1 MRFGD
6 FVIYHALQENNRC
19 LHLLSAHPAPLS
31 DTSVH
36 SLRIGVKR
44 LRASWRL
51 LQREVP
57 GSVFNDAEAR
67 LKAIHRTLAPSR
79 DELAA
84 LTIARSLVAK
94 TAKKKSRAALSLV
107 AQTLAEHGTGALL
120 TRASMDQVSDGYQ
133 QESGVWRDLD
143 VEALNDAALID
154 GFARSYRRGRRLG
167 VRVLEHDDSAL
178 MHAWRGWVKT
188 GFYQLD
194 MIRPVLCASNRAR
207 RWYLDRLGDALGK
220 HHDLLLLR
228 GRIGDVALDEADRLR
243 VEAVLETQLTVYR
256 DRARKLHPYIYAQKS
271 AVFGEAVAADIARLS
286 FDNVVVL
293 PRSA

>member
-1 MRFGD
+1 MRFSD

-19 LHLLSAHPAPLS
+19 LHLLSAYSAPLT

-36 SLRIGVKR
+36 SLRVGVKR

-51 LQREVP
+51 LQQQIPEQTL
-57 GSVFNDAEAR
+57 NDAEAR

-79 DELAA
+79 DGVAVVSA
-84 LTIARSLVAK
+84 ARSLVTK
-94 TAKKKSRAALSLV
+94 TVKRKSQTALAIVARALGDKPV
-107 AQTLAEHGTGALL
+107 DTL
-120 TRASMDQVSDGYQ
+120 TRAAMDQVSDGFQ
-133 QESGVWRDLD
+133 QESGVWRELD
-143 VEALNDAALID
+143 AEQLSDGALVD
-154 GFARSYRRGRRLG
+154 GFVQCYRRSRRLG
-167 VRVLEHDDSAL
+167 REVLAHDDADL
-178 MHAWRGWVKT
+178 MHRWRRWVKC

-194 MIRPVLCASNRAR
+194 MIRPVLCAENRAR

-228 GRIGDVALDEADRLR
+228 RRIGDVPLGEDDRLR
-243 VEAVLETQLTVYR
+243 VEAVIETRLATYR
-256 DRARKLHPYIYAQKS
+256 DRARKLHPYIYAQKGV
-271 AVFGEAVAADIARLS
+271 VFGAAVAEDLAKLT

>member
-1 MRFGD
+1 MRFSD

-19 LHLLSAHPAPLS
+19 LHLLSAYPAPLS

-51 LQREVP
+51 LQREIP
-57 GSVFNDAEAR
+57 EALFNDAEAR
-67 LKAIHRTLAPSR
+67 LKAIHRTLAPAR
-79 DELAA
+79 DELGV

-94 TAKKKSRAALSLV
+94 TTKKKSRAALSIV
-107 AQTLAEHGTGALL
+107 AHTLGEHGAGAL

-143 VEALNDAALID
+143 VESLHDRALID
-154 GFARSYRRGRRLG
+154 GFVHSYQRGRRLG
-167 VRVLEHDDSAL
+167 RRVLEHDDTAL
-178 MHAWRGWVKT
+178 MHSWRRWVKNS
-188 GFYQLD
+188 FYQLD

-220 HHDLLLLR
+220 HHDLMLLR
-228 GRIGDVALDEADRLR
+228 ARIGDVALDEPDRLR
-243 VEAVLETQLTVYR
+243 VEAVLETQLAVYR
-256 DRARKLHPYIYAQKS
+256 DRARKLHPYIYAQKGP
-271 AVFGEAVAADIARLS
+271 VFGEAVASDIARLS

>member
-1 MRFGD
+1 MRFSD

-19 LHLLSAHPAPLS
+19 LHLLSAYPAPLS

-51 LQREVP
+51 LQREIP
-57 GSVFNDAEAR
+57 EASFNDAEAR
-67 LKAIHRTLAPSR
+67 LKAIHRTLAPAR
-79 DELAA
+79 DELAV
-84 LTIARSLVAK
+84 LMIARSLAAK
-94 TAKKKSRAALSLV
+94 TTKKKSRAALALV
-107 AQTLAEHGTGALL
+107 AQTLGEHGAPVV
-120 TRASMDQVSDGYQ
+120 TRASMDQVSDGFQ

-143 VEALNDAALID
+143 AGALHDQALID
-154 GFARSYRRGRRLG
+154 GFVRSYQRGRRLG
-167 VRVLEHDDSAL
+167 RRALEHDDAAV
-178 MHAWRGWVKT
+178 MHRWRIWVKNA
-188 GFYQLD
+188 FYQLD

-220 HHDLLLLR
+220 HHDLMLLR
-228 GRIGDVALDEADRLR
+228 ARLGDVALDEADRLR
-243 VEAVLETQLTVYR
+243 VEATLETQLTVYR
-256 DRARKLHPYIYAQKS
+256 NRARKLHPYIYAQKGD
-271 AVFGEAVAADIARLS
+271 VFREAVAADIARLS

>member
-1 MRFGD
+1 MRFSD
-6 FVIYHALQENNRC
+6 FVIYHSLQENNRC
-19 LHLLSAHPAPLS
+19 LHLLSAYPAPLS

-51 LQREVP
+51 LQHEVP
-57 GSVFNDAEAR
+57 ETLFNDAEAR
-67 LKAIHRTLAPSR
+67 LKAIHRTLAPAR
-79 DELAA
+79 DELAV
-84 LTIARSLVAK
+84 LTIARSLAAK
-94 TAKKKSRAALSLV
+94 TTKKKSRAALALV
-107 AQTLAEHGTGALL
+107 AQTLGGHGAAEL
-120 TRASMDQVSDGYQ
+120 TRASMDQVSDGFQ

-143 VEALNDAALID
+143 VETLHDQALID
-154 GFARSYRRGRRLG
+154 GFVRSYQRGRRLG
-167 VRVLEHDDSAL
+167 RRALEHDDAAV
-178 MHAWRGWVKT
+178 MHRWRIWVKNA
-188 GFYQLD
+188 FYQLD

-228 GRIGDVALDEADRLR
+228 ARLGDVALDEADRLR
-243 VEAVLETQLTVYR
+243 VEAALETQLTVYR
-256 DRARKLHPYIYAQKS
+256 DRARKLHPYIYAEKG
-271 AVFGEAVAADIARLS
+271 APFGQAVAADIARLS

>member
-1 MRFGD
+1 MRFSD

-19 LHLLSAHPAPLS
+19 LHLLSAYPAPLS

-51 LQREVP
+51 LQREIPEVL
-57 GSVFNDAEAR
+57 FNDAEAR
-67 LKAIHRTLAPSR
+67 LKAIHRTLAPAR
-79 DELAA
+79 DELGV

-94 TAKKKSRAALSLV
+94 TTKKKSRAALSIV
-107 AQTLAEHGTGALL
+107 AHTLGEHGAGAL

-143 VEALNDAALID
+143 VESLHDRALID
-154 GFARSYRRGRRLG
+154 GFVHSYQRGRRLG
-167 VRVLEHDDSAL
+167 RRVLEHDDTAL
-178 MHAWRGWVKT
+178 MHSWRRWVKNS
-188 GFYQLD
+188 FYQLD

-220 HHDLLLLR
+220 HHDLMLLR
-228 GRIGDVALDEADRLR
+228 ARIGDVALDEPDRLR
-243 VEAVLETQLTVYR
+243 VEAVLETQLAVYR
-256 DRARKLHPYIYAQKS
+256 DRARKLHPYIYAQKGP
-271 AVFGEAVAADIARLS
+271 VFGEAVAADIARLS

>member
-1 MRFGD
+1 MRFSD

-19 LHLLSAHPAPLS
+19 LHVLSAYPAPMT

-51 LQREVP
+51 LQREIP
-57 GSVFNDAEAR
+57 ETLFNDAEAR
-67 LKAIHRTLAPSR
+67 LQAIHRTLAPAR
-79 DELAA
+79 DELAV

-94 TAKKKSRAALSLV
+94 TTKKKSRAALAIV
-107 AQTLAEHGTGALL
+107 AQTLGGHGAPEL
-120 TRASMDQVSDGYQ
+120 TRASMDQVSDGFQ

-143 VEALNDAALID
+143 VETLHDQALIG
-154 GFARSYRRGRRLG
+154 GFVRSYQRGRRLG
-167 VRVLEHDDSAL
+167 RRALEHDDAAV
-178 MHAWRGWVKT
+178 MHRWRIWVKHA
-188 GFYQLD
+188 FYQLD

-228 GRIGDVALDEADRLR
+228 DRLGDVALDEADRLR

-256 DRARKLHPYIYAQKS
+256 DRARKLHPYIYAEKG
-271 AVFGEAVAADIARLS
+271 AAFGEAVAADIARLS

>member
-1 MRFGD
+1 MRFSD

-19 LHLLSAHPAPLS
+19 LHLLSAYPAPLS

-51 LQREVP
+51 LQREIPEV
-57 GSVFNDAEAR
+57 SFNDAEAR
-67 LKAIHRTLAPSR
+67 LKAIHRTLAPAR
-79 DELAA
+79 DELAV
-84 LTIARSLVAK
+84 LMIARSLAAK
-94 TAKKKSRAALSLV
+94 STKKKSRAALALV
-107 AQTLAEHGTGALL
+107 AQTLGEHGAPVL
-120 TRASMDQVSDGYQ
+120 TRASMDQVSDGFQ

-143 VEALNDAALID
+143 AGALHDQALID
-154 GFARSYRRGRRLG
+154 GFVRSYQRGRRLG
-167 VRVLEHDDSAL
+167 RRALEHDDAAV
-178 MHAWRGWVKT
+178 MHRWRIWVKNA
-188 GFYQLD
+188 FYQLD

-220 HHDLLLLR
+220 HHDLMLLR
-228 GRIGDVALDEADRLR
+228 GRLGDVALDETDRLR
-243 VEAVLETQLTVYR
+243 VEATLETQLTVYCN
-256 DRARKLHPYIYAQKS
+256 RARKLHPYIYAQKGD
-271 AVFGEAVAADIARLS
+271 VFREAVAADIARLS

>member
-1 MRFGD
+1 MRFSD

-19 LHLLSAHPAPLS
+19 LHLLSAYPAPLS

-51 LQREVP
+51 LQREIP
-57 GSVFNDAEAR
+57 EASFNDAEAR
-67 LKAIHRTLAPSR
+67 LKAIHRTLAPAR
-79 DELAA
+79 DELAV
-84 LTIARSLVAK
+84 LMIARSLAAK
-94 TAKKKSRAALSLV
+94 TTKKKSRAALALV
-107 AQTLAEHGTGALL
+107 AQTLGEHGAPVL
-120 TRASMDQVSDGYQ
+120 TRASMDQVSDGFQ

-143 VEALNDAALID
+143 IEALHDQALID
-154 GFARSYRRGRRLG
+154 GFVRSYQRGRRLG
-167 VRVLEHDDSAL
+167 RRALEHDDAAV
-178 MHAWRGWVKT
+178 MHRWRGWVKNA
-188 GFYQLD
+188 FYQLD

-220 HHDLLLLR
+220 HHDLMLLR
-228 GRIGDVALDEADRLR
+228 GRLGDVALDETDRLR
-243 VEAVLETQLTVYR
+243 VEATLETQLTVYR
-256 DRARKLHPYIYAQKS
+256 NRARKLHPYIYAQKGD
-271 AVFGEAVAADIARLS
+271 VFREAVAADIARLS

>member
-1 MRFGD
+1 MRFSD

-19 LHLLSAHPAPLS
+19 LHLLSAYPPPLS

-57 GSVFNDAEAR
+57 ESVFDDAEAR
-67 LKAIHRTLAPSR
+67 LRAIHRTLATSR
-79 DELAA
+79 DDIAVLA
-84 LTIARSLVAK
+84 IARSLVAK
-94 TAKKKSRAALSLV
+94 TVKKKSRAALSIV
-107 AQTLAEHGTGALL
+107 AQTLSGHGAAPL
-120 TRASMDQVSDGYQ
+120 TRAAIDQVSDGFQ

-143 VEALNDAALID
+143 AEALDDRALID
-154 GFARSYRRGRRLG
+154 GFVRSYQRGRRLG
-167 VRVLEHDDSAL
+167 RRLLEHDDAEL
-178 MHAWRGWVKT
+178 MHRWRLWVKNA
-188 GFYQLD
+188 FYQLD

-228 GRIGDVALDEADRLR
+228 ARIGDVALDEGDRLR

-256 DRARKLHPYIYAQKS
+256 DRSRKLYPYIYAQKG
-271 AVFGEAVAADIARLS
+271 AVFGEAVAADVARLS

>member
-1 MRFGD
+1 MRFSD

-19 LHLLSAHPAPLS
+19 LHLLSAYPAPLS

-44 LRASWRL
+44 LRANWRL
-51 LQREVP
+51 LQRLIPE
-57 GSVFNDAEAR
+57 SVFNDAEAR

-79 DELAA
+79 DDVAA

-94 TAKKKSRAALSLV
+94 TAKKKSRAALSIV
-107 AQTLAEHGTGALL
+107 AETLGKHGATEI
-120 TRASMDQVSDGYQ
+120 TRAAMDQVSDGYQ

-143 VEALNDAALID
+143 AEALSDAELID
-154 GFARSYRRGRRLG
+154 GFVRSYQRGRRLG
-167 VRVLEHDDSAL
+167 RRVLEHDDAAL
-178 MHAWRGWVKT
+178 MHRWRGWVKT
-188 GFYQLD
+188 CFYQLD

-207 RWYLDRLGDALGK
+207 RWYLDRLGDTLGK
-220 HHDLLLLR
+220 HHDLLMLR
-228 GRIGDVALDEADRLR
+228 DRIGDVALDEGDRLR
-243 VEAVLETQLTVYR
+243 VEAVLETQLAAYR
-256 DRARKLHPYIYAQKS
+256 DRARKLYPYIYGQKG

>member
-1 MRFGD
+1 MRFSD

-19 LHLLSAHPAPLS
+19 LHLLSAYPAPLS

-57 GSVFNDAEAR
+57 ESLFIDAEAR
-67 LKAIHRTLAPSR
+67 LTAIHRTLAPAR
-79 DELAA
+79 DEVALLTMARSLAGKTSKKKTHAA
-84 LTIARSLVAK
+84 LTIVAN
-94 TAKKKSRAALSLV
+94 TLGEHV
-107 AQTLAEHGTGALL
+107 AGPI
-120 TRASMDQVSDGYQ
+120 TRASMDQVSDGFQ

-143 VEALNDAALID
+143 VEQLDDARLVE
-154 GFARSYRRGRRLG
+154 GFVRSYQRGRRIG
-167 VRVLEHDDSAL
+167 RRILEHDDAAL
-178 MHAWRGWVKT
+178 MHRWRRWVKN

-228 GRIGDVALDEADRLR
+228 SRLGDVMLDEADRLR
-243 VEAVLETQLTVYR
+243 VETALETGLMTYR
-256 DRARKLHPYIYAQKS
+256 ARARKLHPYIYAEKG
-271 AVFGEAVAADIARLS
+271 AVFGQAVTQDIARLS

>member
-1 MRFGD
+1 MRFSD

-19 LHLLSAHPAPLS
+19 LHVLSAYPAPMS

-51 LQREVP
+51 LQREIP
-57 GSVFNDAEAR
+57 ETLFNDAEAR
-67 LKAIHRTLAPSR
+67 LKAIHRTLAPAR
-79 DELAA
+79 DELAV

-94 TAKKKSRAALSLV
+94 TTKKKSRAALAIV
-107 AQTLAEHGTGALL
+107 ARTLGGHGATEL
-120 TRASMDQVSDGYQ
+120 TRASMDQVSDGFQ

-143 VEALNDAALID
+143 VETLHDQALID
-154 GFARSYRRGRRLG
+154 GFVRSYQRGRRLG
-167 VRVLEHDDSAL
+167 RRALEHDDAAV
-178 MHAWRGWVKT
+178 MHRWRIWVKNA
-188 GFYQLD
+188 FYQLD

-228 GRIGDVALDEADRLR
+228 ARIGDVALDEADRLR

-256 DRARKLHPYIYAQKS
+256 DRARKLHPYIYAQKG
-271 AVFGEAVAADIARLS
+271 AAFGEAVAADIARLS

>member
-1 MRFGD
+1 MRFSD

-19 LHLLSAHPAPLS
+19 LHLLAAYPAPMS

-36 SLRIGVKR
+36 SLRVGVKR

-51 LQREVP
+51 LQREIP
-57 GSVFNDAEAR
+57 EASFNDAEAR
-67 LKAIHRTLAPSR
+67 LKAIHRTLAPAR
-79 DELAA
+79 DELAV
-84 LTIARSLVAK
+84 LTIARSLAAK
-94 TAKKKSRAALSLV
+94 TTKKKSRAALALV
-107 AQTLAEHGTGALL
+107 AQTLGEHGAPVV
-120 TRASMDQVSDGYQ
+120 TRASMDQVSDGFQ

-143 VEALNDAALID
+143 IEVLHDQALID
-154 GFARSYRRGRRLG
+154 GFVRSYQRGRRLG
-167 VRVLEHDDSAL
+167 RRALEHDDAAA
-178 MHAWRGWVKT
+178 MHRWRGWVKNT
-188 GFYQLD
+188 FYQLD

-228 GRIGDVALDEADRLR
+228 ARLGDVALDEADRLR
-243 VEAVLETQLTVYR
+243 VEATLETKMTVYR
-256 DRARKLHPYIYAQKS
+256 ARARKLHPYIYAQKGD
-271 AVFGEAVAADIARLS
+271 VFREAVAADIARLS